1 MSFST
6 LHIGASGLYAAQRAV
21 EVAAHNVANANNET
35 FTRQRVTIQS
45 AYPTPGT
52 AGMRGDGD
60 RGNGVVTLDVVRLR
74 DRLADISYRTEA
86 SITGSADARADTL
99 NRAEAMLGTF
109 GDGGPEALSSFLDA
123 WNQLSMTPGD
133 ASARDAVLSTGQRLA
148 ESLSGASAQ
157 IDTVTHEM
165 GLRVSD
171 DVNELN
177 GLLQSVA
184 KLNYDITQASID
196 ARSPNDLL
204 DQRDAALD
212 RIAQLTGARMDAQPN
227 GAVNISI
234 GGVSLVSGITASTVA
249 TSATDPVTV
258 SVNGGAV
265 TFGGEI
271 GGYVATVGVDLPA
284 YRAQLDA
291 LAVGLRDVVNTA
303 HRLGTG
309 LDGSTGL
316 DFYSGADAASLVVN
330 PALTA
335 EKIGASATGAAADGN
350 NSLAIASALR
360 NSTAVGT
367 QSFGDG
373 LRSFAAKV
381 AQGAADSRRTA
392 ATAHASL
399 AAAQSARSSLDG
411 VSVDEEMVD
420 LVKFQHS
427 YEAAARVI
435 SVADGLLDKLI
446 NEMLR

>member
-1 MSFST
+1 VTFST
-6 LHIGASGLYAAQRAV
+6 LHIGASGLFAAQRAV

-45 AYPTPGT
+45 SLPTPGT
-52 AGMRGDGD
+52 AGLRGDGD
-60 RGNGVVTLDVVRLR
+60 RGTGVTTLDVVRLR
-74 DRLADISYRTEA
+74 DRLADISFRAES

-109 GDGGPEALSSFLDA
+109 GDGAPEALSSFLDA

-133 ASARDAVLSTGQRLA
+133 ASARAAVLAAGQRLA
-148 ESLSGASAQ
+148 EGLSGASTQ

-171 DVNELN
+171 DVTELN

-184 KLNYDITQASID
+184 KLNYDIVQATID
-196 ARSPNDLL
+196 SRSPNDLL

-212 RIAQLTGARMDAQPN
+212 RISRLTGARLDAQPN
-227 GAVNISI
+227 GAVDISL
-234 GGVSLVSGITASTVA
+234 GGVSLVSGMNAATVA
-249 TSATDPVTV
+249 ASGTDPVTV
-258 SVNGGAV
+258 SVGGAPV

-284 YRAQLDA
+284 YRASLDA
-291 LAVGLRDVVNTA
+291 LAVGLRDVVNAA

-309 LDGSTGL
+309 ADGSTGL
-316 DFYSGADAASLVVN
+316 DFFTGTDAASLAVN
-330 PALTA
+330 AALTPDA
-335 EKIGASATGAAADGN
+335 VAASASGAAADGN
-350 NSLAIASALR
+350 NALAVAAALR
-360 NSTAVGT
+360 GTPAVGT
-367 QSFGDG
+367 QVFGDA
-373 LRSFAAKV
+373 LRTFASKV
-381 AQGAADSRRTA
+381 AQAAADSRRNAGTA
-392 ATAHASL
+392 EASL
-399 AAAQSARSSLDG
+399 AAAQSARSSLNG

-435 SVADGLLDKLI
+435 SVADSLLDKLI
-446 NEMLR
+446 NEMVR